1 MSPHALPI
9 GLPTGLL
16 LLGLLGCQ
24 ASPDSEP
31 RDPAPLTRIE
41 LVDRPQSALTALVR
55 ILEALDALQAPD
67 VEVRLRAVECD
78 TLPSG
83 RQKPPHVRV
92 VLALTFYAYDHARAE
107 EAQEELLAGL
117 QEEGLASSRMQRLA
131 GYRIQRVFEEMAWNA
146 PRVHTERDFD
156 ALVSLSSSIQV
167 EVYDA
172 SDSDSESTLPGGVA
186 QAAQGTAPTSGVEE
200 YIRSI
205 AASPELDMGAL
216 RVDLSPYRLRDERV
230 DLRYRIQPLRQGDSF
245 RRGQIGSFL
254 YELESQ
260 SPGVRITHLEI
271 APSDPGEDLRR
282 DLWSFETDLTL
293 RLSEGQ
299 GAP

>member
-1 MSPHALPI
+1 MSSHALPF
-9 GLPTGLL
+9 GLL
-16 LLGLLGCQ
+16 LLGLVACQ
-24 ASPDSEP
+24 A
-31 RDPAPLTRIE
+31 DPASSSPASAAPTRVE

-78 TLPSG
+78 TLPSR

-92 VLALTFYAYDHARAE
+92 VLALTIYANDHARAAEAE
-107 EAQEELLAGL
+107 EALLAGL
-117 QEEGLASSRMQRLA
+117 QEEGLASSRLQELA
-131 GYRIQRVFEEMAWNA
+131 DYRIQRVFEEMAWNA
-146 PRVHTERDFD
+146 PRVHTQRDFE
-156 ALVSLSSSIQV
+156 ALVSLSSSLQV
-167 EVYDA
+167 DVYDPSGPPAPSADPA
-172 SDSDSESTLPGGVA
+172 S
-186 QAAQGTAPTSGVEE
+186 AQGALATSNVEE

-205 AASPELDMGAL
+205 AASPELELGSL
-216 RVDLSPYRLRDERV
+216 RVDLSPHRLRDERV
-230 DLRYRIQPLRQGDSF
+230 DLRYRIRPLRQGDSF

-254 YELESQ
+254 FELEAQ

-293 RLSEGQ
+293 RLCEEPGT
-299 GAP
+299 P